1 MQAYPLHF
9 TSDWLNKTGQDHVFF
24 SQSGNTARN
33 FSNQTLLCFDS
44 FFVVVKFQD
53 SLERIGSSRLDTLLL
68 SVIIASAVVV
78 IGILA
83 LLLFC
88 FWRKKNM

>member
-9 TSDWLNKTGQDHVFF
+9 TSDWLNKMGQDI

-33 FSNQTLLCFDS
+33 FCNQTLLCFNS
-44 FFVVVKFQD
+44 VFLGVKFQD
-53 SLERIGSSRLDTLLL
+53 SLERIGSSRLDNVLL
-68 SVIIASAVVV
+68 SVIITIAVVV

-88 FWRKKNM
+88 FWRKKNS